1 MNYECMRCTKRNSR
15 GSWIIIKRSFAS
27 GDYMHRHLFHI
38 KNMKM
43 KKNKQIANILT
54 TLRAKRSLPL
64 SFPFS
69 VFARA
74 HVAFV
79 DHQYNSSETFFRV
92 SFVEQGYLPL
102 ALIFDYPE
110 TNLGPGDI
118 ENLSIKFG
126 VFIAVRTKSRQST
139 SCVVIKG
146 MEKFVGKLSSWTV
159 NVNRIWS
166 FYKSTCFPFTQIKF
180 TKLVI
185 PFCN

>member
-79 DHQYNSSETFFRV
+79 DHQYNSNETLFFAFHSLDRDICRWLWFLIIRRRTWVRATSKTSALNSGFLLRFAPNHDRV
-92 SFVEQGYLPL
+92 HRAWLSKEWRNSSVSCLAEQWMWIEFGLFINPL
-102 ALIFDYPE
+102 V
-110 TNLGPGDI
+110 
-118 ENLSIKFG
+118 SHSH
-126 VFIAVRTKSRQST
+126 R
-139 SCVVIKG
+139 
-146 MEKFVGKLSSWTV
+146 
-159 NVNRIWS
+159 
-166 FYKSTCFPFTQIKF
+166 
-180 TKLVI
+180 
-185 PFCN
+185 